1 MAGSPVNT
9 QIAGTGIATAGTV
22 AAPFLVSAAMVPV
35 VGAIAALVAL
45 AVIKL
50 FSFGPDPNNV
60 PASQIEQ
67 TFEYAADLIN
77 VGLYQGDYIS
87 QQDAIQYCQAM
98 IQAAQ
103 SSELQAP
110 QAVKDSKPFK
120 DGSAHA
126 AMVINTYTITGIKRI
141 QPSALAPW
149 NAAAA
154 NQRLMDIM
162 SGKVDTSRQ
171 GNMNEIGPHHWYPT
185 SVQQGLSIVQGIIAQ
200 IDKQNT
206 YNIGGTA
213 SPNGVVVGGL
223 SVSKKTADYGLLA
236 AGALILWEVI

>member
-45 AVIKL
+45 AVTKL

-60 PASQIEQ
+60 PASQIEE
-67 TFEYAADLIN
+67 TFEYASDLIN
-77 VGLYQGDYIS
+77 LGLFQGNYIDKS
-87 QQDAIQYCQAM
+87 TAIAYLNAM
-98 IQAAQ
+98 ATALN

-120 DGSAHA
+120 NGVTDGTMH
-126 AMVINTYTITGIKRI
+126 INKTIARI
-141 QPSALAPW
+141 NSMPDSPLVAW
-149 NAAAA
+149 NATAA
-154 NQRLMDIM
+154 NARLQALM
-162 SGKVDTSRQ
+162 SGSISSASENAAEGIPYGAGDLQ
-171 GNMNEIGPHHWYPT
+171 MIGPHHWYPV
-185 SVQQGLSIVQGIIAQ
+185 SAQQGLSIVQGIIAQ
-200 IDKQNT
+200 IEKQNT
-206 YNIGGTA
+206 YN
-213 SPNGVVVGGL
+213 VGGL

-236 AGALILWEVI
+236 AGALVLWEVI